1 MAAKAGEEKVR
12 NTLGRKL
19 LQGLQGV
26 SAIRLPLIMLT
37 PRQEDS
43 EELGAVNL
51 GKTGL
56 LWLPLTSQT
65 PKPSERRCKG
75 TSHKDCCLHKGGD
88 QHLTPRLD
96 VSLCGSAPSN
106 TALSTEKRPG
116 EGGAKLRGKAAEEIA
131 HPLWPA

>member
-1 MAAKAGEEKVR
+1 MIGNPFITYGYESADYFCDRVAETQQLTMLLR
-12 NTLGRKL
+12 NGNH
-19 LQGLQGV
+19 V
-26 SAIRLPLIMLT
+26 ALIS
-37 PRQEDS
+37 PRRM
-43 EELGAVNL
+43 

-65 PKPSERRCKG
+65 PKPSERRCTG